1 MDGWGGMY
9 DFGLDRRR
17 RRMITRGFGRMD
29 LGWITMS
36 KMETMM
42 ITMMITRGFGRMDG

>member
-1 MDGWGGMY
+1 MY

-29 LGWITMS
+29 NDVKNGDDDDNDDDN
-36 KMETMM
+36 E
-42 ITMMITRGFGRMDG
+42 GFW